1 MVKKVKGQGG
11 ITLVALVVTIVV
23 LLILAGITIS
33 LVFAQN
39 GVVGKAQQ
47 AAADSNKGTIADN
60 IQGYIVSK
68 QMEAIQNNT
77 SQNNTSQDITTDLKS
92 ALTAVGISNSGSG
105 TVTVNA
111 DTTVAV
117 TGTITFTLG
126 GQSYNF
132 TAYTNGYPTL
142 TPASDAAN
150 NTEG

>member
-1 MVKKVKGQGG
+1 MLKKTKGQGG

-68 QMEAIQNNT
+68 QMEAIQNNA
-77 SQNNTSQDITTDLKS
+77 SQDITTDLKS

-142 TPASDAAN
+142 TPASDAAD